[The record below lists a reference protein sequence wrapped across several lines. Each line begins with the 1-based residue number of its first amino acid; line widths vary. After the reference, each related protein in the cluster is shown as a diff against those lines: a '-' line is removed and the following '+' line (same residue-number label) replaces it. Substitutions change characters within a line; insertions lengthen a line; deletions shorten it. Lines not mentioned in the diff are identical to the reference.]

1 MSEGLWKGAS
11 VVVLLGGESRERDVS
26 LVTGQAIASALLRQG
41 FAVTTV
47 DWRGDREAVAAL
59 LRLVEGGACDVIFNA
74 LHGGS
79 GESGPV
85 QGFLEM
91 IGVPYT
97 GSGVLASALAM
108 DKDRSKHLAQ
118 TAGVPTSPWVVWDRA
133 TAQAALDAH
142 QAREAREAGSAGEAM
157 EAPAPPG
164 LPLVVKPTL
173 DGSSVGVSLVRDA
186 RDLAPALAAALAG
199 RGDVLMEAL
208 IEGPEVSVAVL
219 DGHALGV
226 CEIQPQSG
234 FYTYEAKYQR
244 NDTRYLLPTTL
255 GEGLEAE
262 LCDLAQRVYQRVGC
276 RGVARVDF
284 IVRDRVEPIF
294 LEVNTM
300 PGMTPSSLVPKIAAA
315 RGTHFD
321 ALVVQMLNGAS
332 V

>member
-26 LVTGQAIASALLRQG
+26 LVTGQAIANALIRQG
-41 FAVTTV
+41 FVVTTV
-47 DWRGDREAVAAL
+47 DWRGDREAVTAL
-59 LRLVEGGACDVIFNA
+59 LRLVEAGSCDVIFNA

-118 TAGVPTSPWVVWDRA
+118 TAAVPTAPWIVWDRA

-142 QAREAREAGSAGEAM
+142 HAREAGESLGAM

-186 RDLAPALAAALAG
+186 RELAPALVAALAG

-255 GEGLEAE
+255 GERLEAE

-315 RGTHFD
+315 RGTSFD

-332 V
+332 VSGP